1 MLPCAE
7 VDILRDGSGLPPGGL
22 NVWSDLAKMALET
35 AFLYFFIL
43 AMLRWSGKRS
53 LGNMAPFDFV
63 VIIMAGEAAA
73 LALEEQKN
81 VLYAV
86 VPIAVLAGLEV
97 LVALLNM
104 KSRAVE
110 RVTQG
115 MSTVLVQGGRINYP
129 ALAKERLTEVDLKAL
144 LRDKDVDDLSTV
156 QEARLEPT
164 GRLTVTLYPVEK
176 PLTIK
181 TAGPLL
187 TEHIMPQIEARLAAL
202 ETRLVERLEG
212 QLGAAAV
219 RSDGAPAMPPE
230 PAYRRAPTEA
240 QRRQH

>member
-1 MLPCAE
+1 M
-7 VDILRDGSGLPPGGL
+7 
-22 NVWSDLAKMALET
+22 NDLVRMAFET
-35 AFLYFFIL
+35 VFLYFFIL
-43 AMLRWSGKRS
+43 LMLRWSGKRS

-73 LALEEQKN
+73 LALEDQKG
-81 VLYAV
+81 VMHAV

-97 LVALLNM
+97 LVAVLNM

-115 MSTVLVQGGRINYP
+115 MSTILVRGGRIDFD
-129 ALAKERLTEVDLKAL
+129 ALTKERLTQVDLKAL

-164 GRLTVTLYPVEK
+164 GRLTVTLYPAEK
-176 PLTIK
+176 PLTVK

-187 TEHIMPQIEARLAAL
+187 AEHIMPQIDERLAALEARLAA
-202 ETRLVERLEG
+202 RLGIAGVG
-212 QLGAAAV
+212 ADAAVAPAAADKSAESAAE
-219 RSDGAPAMPPE
+219 RP
-230 PAYRRAPTEA
+230 R
-240 QRRQH
+240 H

>member
-1 MLPCAE
+1 
-7 VDILRDGSGLPPGGL
+7 
-22 NVWSDLAKMALET
+22 MAVET
-35 AFLYFFIL
+35 VFLYFFIL

-73 LALEEQKN
+73 LALEEQKG
-81 VLYAV
+81 VMHAV

-97 LVALLNM
+97 LVALTNM

-115 MSTVLVQGGRINYP
+115 TPTVLVQGGRIDFA
-129 ALAKERLTEVDLKAL
+129 ALRKERLTQVDLKSL
-144 LRDKDVDDLSTV
+144 LRDKDVDDLAVV

-164 GRLTVTLYPVEK
+164 GRLTVTLYPAEK

-181 TAGPLL
+181 TAGPVLS
-187 TEHIMPQIEARLAAL
+187 EHIMPQVDERLAAL
-202 ETRLVERLEG
+202 EARLLAR
-212 QLGAAAV
+212 LGAGAEGGKTGGE
-219 RSDGAPAMPPE
+219 GAPPS
-230 PAYRRAPTEA
+230 RADA
-240 QRRQH
+240 DM